1 MPFISLVHHAIML
14 RHLHLARKDFC
25 MTENARIKLLIV
37 DPHPVVR
44 AGIRY
49 FIRNE
54 DDIAIVGEVVNGQD
68 AIRLAR
74 QIDVSIMLI
83 EIALNDRN
91 GMDVIKQIKREFP
104 HISLIVF
111 SSHREDQYAIRSLKA
126 GASGFLS
133 KQCAAEELILAL
145 QQVSS
150 GLKFISPE
158 LAQEMANN
166 LNNEHINEPHKILSD
181 REYQTMMMIAS
192 GKSVSDIAKE
202 LSLSVKTI
210 SEYRARILIKMRLR
224 HNAELT
230 HYAIKN
236 ELVE

>member
-1 MPFISLVHHAIML
+1 MSESNS
-14 RHLHLARKDFC
+14 
-25 MTENARIKLLIV
+25 TKLMIV
-37 DPHPVVR
+37 DAHPVVR
-44 AGIRY
+44 AGIRQ
-49 FIRNE
+49 ITKNVPQIE
-54 DDIAIVGEVVNGQD
+54 IVAEANNGHEAIK
-68 AIRLAR
+68 LAR
-74 QIDVSIMLI
+74 QIETKLMLI

-91 GMDVIKQIKREFP
+91 GIDVLKQIKREFP
-104 HISLIVF
+104 QMGLLVF

-133 KQCAAEELILAL
+133 KSSSEFEILHAIH
-145 QQVSS
+145 QVAS

-166 LNNEHINEPHKILSD
+166 LNQEHEGEPHKLLSD
-181 REYQTMMMIAS
+181 REYQTMIMIAS

-210 SEYRARILIKMRLR
+210 SEYRSRILIKMRLR

-236 ELVE
+236 QLVE

>member
-1 MPFISLVHHAIML
+1 M
-14 RHLHLARKDFC
+14 
-25 MTENARIKLLIV
+25 NQQARIKLLVV

-44 AGIRY
+44 AGVAFMLKDHLTIKL
-49 FIRNE
+49 
-54 DDIAIVGEVVNGQD
+54 VGEAVNGHD
-68 AIRLAR
+68 AIKFAR
-74 QIDVSIMLI
+74 QHEVSVMLM

-91 GMDVIKQIKREFP
+91 GLDVLKQIKREFP
-104 HISLIVF
+104 QLSIIVF
-111 SSHREDQYAIRSLKA
+111 SSHREDQYAIRALKS

-133 KQCAAEELILAL
+133 KHCSAYELIHATE
-145 QQVSS
+145 QVAA

-158 LAQEMANN
+158 LVQEMANSLQSDN
-166 LNNEHINEPHKILSD
+166 QNEPHKLLSD
-181 REYQTMMMIAS
+181 REYQTMVMIAS

-210 SEYRARILIKMRLR
+210 SEYRSRILMKMKLR